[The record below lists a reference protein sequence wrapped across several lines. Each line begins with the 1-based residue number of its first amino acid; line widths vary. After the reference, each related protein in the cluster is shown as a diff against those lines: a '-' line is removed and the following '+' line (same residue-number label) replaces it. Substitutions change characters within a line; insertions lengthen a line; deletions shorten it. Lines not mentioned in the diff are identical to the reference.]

1 MSASAERFCSP
12 GQSRTTMRGLEKRN
26 TADTAR
32 RFVATDLMPR
42 GTGVILPQLASI
54 EPELQWV
61 SDDRS
66 LVTLAKILVELG
78 IGDPHDWA
86 GCGKNPSK
94 YVVKTAG
101 RRIELHGASQV
112 RRRFDLHLTI
122 TDTILAY
129 PDRDAVEDKLFLII
143 DPESAGYVV
152 LKPSIELLESV
163 HPRLPASLFHSL
175 IGSINRWMRTYDY
188 RDAEEHVE
196 LLREWAGSDDNPG
209 DYEFADVE
217 GCTPKSLKGPTLGIH
232 GITKVLTAT
241 ADPAIRRMLEAM
253 LRVNAVSKRYR
264 CPKMPE
270 QIQEELK
277 DCNPPLPCLLAVFSE
292 HDAVEGCFDEESQT
306 AYEMEPQPNLIIPM
320 DIKNAAS
327 VKRAFESLRGFC
339 RTIAAAVALMD
350 VMPGNENFVF
360 QDGAN
365 ECSSE
370 NGNQPDVP
378 TETRHPA
385 V

>member
-12 GQSRTTMRGLEKRN
+12 GQSRTTMRGLEKWN

-32 RFVATDLMPR
+32 RFVAADLMPR
-42 GTGVILPQLASI
+42 GTGVILPQLAGI

-86 GCGKNPSK
+86 GSGKNPSK
-94 YVVKTAG
+94 YLVKTAG

-196 LLREWAGSDDNPG
+196 LLREWAGSDDNPD

-264 CPKMPE
+264 RPKMPE

-339 RTIAAAVALMD
+339 RTTAAAVALMD

-378 TETRHPA
+378 TEIRHPA

>member
-12 GQSRTTMRGLEKRN
+12 GQSRTAMRGLEKWN

-32 RFVATDLMPR
+32 RFVAADLMPR
-42 GTGVILPQLASI
+42 GAGVILPQLAGI

-66 LVTLAKILVELG
+66 LVALAKILVELG

-86 GCGKNPSK
+86 GCGRNPSR

-101 RRIELHGASQV
+101 RDIELHGANQV

-196 LLREWAGSDDNPG
+196 LLREWAGSDDNPD
-209 DYEFADVE
+209 DYEFADME
-217 GCTPKSLKGPTLGIH
+217 RCTPKSLKGPALGMH

-253 LRVNAVSKRYR
+253 LRVNAVSKRYSR
-264 CPKMPE
+264 PKRPE

-339 RTIAAAVALMD
+339 RTIAAAVALID
-350 VMPGNENFVF
+350 VMPGNENFIF

-370 NGNQPDVP
+370 NGNQPDVS
-378 TETRHPA
+378 TETRPPA

>member
-1 MSASAERFCSP
+1 MSATAERFCSP
-12 GQSRTTMRGLEKRN
+12 GQSRTTMRGLEKWN
-26 TADTAR
+26 TADAAR
-32 RFVATDLMPR
+32 RLVAADLMPR
-42 GTGVILPQLASI
+42 GTGVILPQLAGI

-66 LVTLAKILVELG
+66 LVTLAKILVDLG

-101 RRIELHGASQV
+101 GRIELHGASQV

-122 TDTILAY
+122 TDTILAH

-163 HPRLPASLFHSL
+163 HPQLPANLFHSL
-175 IGSINRWMRTYDY
+175 IGSINQWMRTYDY
-188 RDAEEHVE
+188 RDAEEHCE
-196 LLREWAGSDDNPG
+196 LLREWASSDDNPD
-209 DYEFADVE
+209 DYEFPDVE
-217 GCTPKSLKGPTLGIH
+217 SCTPKSLKELTLGAHSIR
-232 GITKVLTAT
+232 KALTAT
-241 ADPAIRRMLEAM
+241 TGPAIRRMLEAM
-253 LRVNAVSKRYR
+253 LRLNAVSNRYR
-264 CPKMPE
+264 RPKMPE
-270 QIQEELK
+270 QIQEELN
-277 DCNPPLPCLLAVFSE
+277 DCNPPLPSLLAVFSE

-306 AYEMEPQPNLIIPM
+306 AYEMEPQPNLIIPI

-370 NGNQPDVP
+370 NGNQPDVS
-378 TETRHPA
+378 TETRHP
-385 V
+385 VV

>member
-1 MSASAERFCSP
+1 
-12 GQSRTTMRGLEKRN
+12 
-26 TADTAR
+26 
-32 RFVATDLMPR
+32 
-42 GTGVILPQLASI
+42 
-54 EPELQWV
+54 
-61 SDDRS
+61 
-66 LVTLAKILVELG
+66 
-78 IGDPHDWA
+78 
-86 GCGKNPSK
+86 
-94 YVVKTAG
+94 
-101 RRIELHGASQV
+101 
-112 RRRFDLHLTI
+112 
-122 TDTILAY
+122 
-129 PDRDAVEDKLFLII
+129 
-143 DPESAGYVV
+143 
-152 LKPSIELLESV
+152 
-163 HPRLPASLFHSL
+163 
-175 IGSINRWMRTYDY
+175 
-188 RDAEEHVE
+188 
-196 LLREWAGSDDNPG
+196 
-209 DYEFADVE
+209 
-217 GCTPKSLKGPTLGIH
+217 
-232 GITKVLTAT
+232 
-241 ADPAIRRMLEAM
+241 MLEAM

-264 CPKMPE
+264 RPKMPE

>member
-1 MSASAERFCSP
+1 MSASAKRICSP

-32 RFVATDLMPR
+32 RFIAADLMPR
-42 GTGVILPQLASI
+42 GTGVILPQLAGI

-66 LVTLAKILVELG
+66 LVKLAKILVESD
-78 IGDPHDWA
+78 IGNPHDWA
-86 GCGKNPSK
+86 GCGKDPSK
-94 YVVKTAG
+94 FLVGTV
-101 RRIELHGASQV
+101 RRWIDGNGASQI
-112 RRRFDLHLTI
+112 RRRFDLHVTI

-152 LKPSIELLESV
+152 LKPSIELLQSV
-163 HPRLPASLFHSL
+163 YSRLPASLFHSL
-175 IGSINRWMRTYDY
+175 IGSINQWMRTYDY
-188 RDAEEHVE
+188 RDAKEHVE
-196 LLREWAGSDDNPG
+196 LLREWAGSDD
-209 DYEFADVE
+209 DYEFPDVE
-217 GCTPKSLKGPTLGIH
+217 GCTPKSLKGLTFGTH
-232 GITKVLTAT
+232 GVRKALTA
-241 ADPAIRRMLEAM
+241 AVDPAIRRMLEAM
-253 LRVNAVSKRYR
+253 LRVNAVSKRCIR
-264 CPKMPE
+264 PKMTE
-270 QIQEELK
+270 QIQEELS

-306 AYEMEPQPNLIIPM
+306 ACEMEPQPNLIIPM
-320 DIKNAAS
+320 DIKNKDS
-327 VKRAFESLRGFC
+327 VMSAFESLRGFC

-350 VMPGNENFVF
+350 AMPGNENFVF

-370 NGNQPDVP
+370 NGNQPDFS

-385 V
+385 I

>member
-1 MSASAERFCSP
+1 MSAIAEVFCSP
-12 GQSRTTMRGLEKRN
+12 VQSRTAVRELGKWN
-26 TADTAR
+26 TVGTAR
-32 RFVATDLMPR
+32 RFVAADLMPR
-42 GTGVILPQLASI
+42 GTGVILPQLAGI
-54 EPELQWV
+54 EPELQWM

-175 IGSINRWMRTYDY
+175 IGSINQWMRTYDY
-188 RDAEEHVE
+188 RDAEEHSE
-196 LLREWAGSDDNPG
+196 LLREWASSDDNPD
-209 DYEFADVE
+209 DYEFPDVE

-232 GITKVLTAT
+232 GITRALTST

-264 CPKMPE
+264 RQKMTE
-270 QIQEELK
+270 QIQEELN

-320 DIKNAAS
+320 DIRNKDS
-327 VKRAFESLRGFC
+327 VMSAFESLRGFC
-339 RTIAAAVALMD
+339 QTIAAAVSLMD

-360 QDGAN
+360 QDGT
-365 ECSSE
+365 
-370 NGNQPDVP
+370 NGCAPQDRNQPDV
-378 TETRHPA
+378 
-385 V
+385 

>member
-1 MSASAERFCSP
+1 
-12 GQSRTTMRGLEKRN
+12 MRGLEKRN

-32 RFVATDLMPR
+32 RFVAADLMPC
-42 GTGVILPQLASI
+42 GTGVTLPQLAGI
-54 EPELQWV
+54 QPELQWV

-66 LVTLAKILVELG
+66 LVTLSKNLVELSLS
-78 IGDPHDWA
+78 DPRDWA
-86 GCGKNPSK
+86 GCGKDPGKFLVTTVHRWIDGN
-94 YVVKTAG
+94 
-101 RRIELHGASQV
+101 GASQI

-152 LKPSIELLESV
+152 LKPAIELLESV
-163 HPRLPASLFHSL
+163 HSRLPASLFHSL
-175 IGSINRWMRTYDY
+175 IGSINQWMRTYDY
-188 RDAEEHVE
+188 RDAEEHAE
-196 LLREWAGSDDNPG
+196 LLREWAGSDDNPD
-209 DYEFADVE
+209 DYEFPDVE
-217 GCTPKSLKGPTLGIH
+217 RCTPKSLKGPTLGTH
-232 GITKVLTAT
+232 GITRTLTST

-253 LRVNAVSKRYR
+253 LRLNAVSKRYSR
-264 CPKMPE
+264 PKMTE
-270 QIQEELK
+270 QIQEELN
-277 DCNPPLPCLLAVFSE
+277 DCNPPLPSLLAVFSE

-306 AYEMEPQPNLIIPM
+306 AYEMEPQPTLIIPM

-360 QDGAN
+360 QDGTN

-370 NGNQPDVP
+370 NGNQPDVS
-378 TETRHPA
+378 TETRHPP

>member
-12 GQSRTTMRGLEKRN
+12 GQSRTTMRGLEKWN

-32 RFVATDLMPR
+32 RFVATHMMPR

-66 LVTLAKILVELG
+66 LVKLAKILVELG

-86 GCGKNPSK
+86 GCGKEPSK

-143 DPESAGYVV
+143 DPESSGYVV

-163 HPRLPASLFHSL
+163 HPRLPANLFHSL

-196 LLREWAGSDDNPG
+196 LLREWAGSDDNPD

-217 GCTPKSLKGPTLGIH
+217 GCTPKSLKGPSLGIH

-264 CPKMPE
+264 RPKMPE
-270 QIQEELK
+270 QIQEELN

-320 DIKNAAS
+320 DVKNAAS
-327 VKRAFESLRGFC
+327 VKRAFESLGGFC
-339 RTIAAAVALMD
+339 RTIAATVALMD
-350 VMPGNENFVF
+350 VMPGNENFVL

-378 TETRHPA
+378 AETRHPA